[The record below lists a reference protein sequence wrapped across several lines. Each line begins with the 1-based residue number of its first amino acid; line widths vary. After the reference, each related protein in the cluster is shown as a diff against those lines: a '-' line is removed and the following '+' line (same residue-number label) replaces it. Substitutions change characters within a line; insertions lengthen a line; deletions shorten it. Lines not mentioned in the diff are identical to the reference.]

1 MTSRPSFDETFF
13 EVARAMAERS
23 TCKRA
28 QHGCVIT
35 RDNQILVTGY
45 NGSPPGE
52 PHCTEVGCLIESS
65 FWEHEHPAFPGQGLP
80 DFIKP
85 HCKRT
90 LHAEEN
96 AFMQAAKLGIP
107 IEGAVLY
114 ITGQPCWDDCKRII
128 RAGISEIRV
137 MGDHP
142 FVDPM
147 EAVKQAL
154 YATHGITYTQVVL
167 A

>member
-1 MTSRPSFDETFF
+1 MSRPSFDQTFF

-28 QHGCVIT
+28 KHGCVIV

-45 NGSPPGE
+45 NGSIPGE
-52 PHCTEVGCLIESS
+52 PHCTEVGCLIELSAWSHEGGSNEYGHS
-65 FWEHEHPAFPGQGLP
+65 FYAELQ
-80 DFIKP
+80 P

-114 ITGQPCWDDCKRII
+114 VTGQPCFDDCKRII
-128 RAGISEIRV
+128 RAGISEVRV

-142 FVDPM
+142 WSDPM
-147 EAVKQAL
+147 EPVKQGL
-154 YATHGITYTQVVL
+154 YMTAGIKYTHVVL
-167 A
+167 G

>member
-1 MTSRPSFDETFF
+1 
-13 EVARAMAERS
+13 MAERS

-28 QHGCVIT
+28 KHGCVIV

-45 NGSPPGE
+45 NGSIPGE
-52 PHCTEVGCLIESS
+52 PHCTEVGCLIERSA
-65 FWEHEHPAFPGQGLP
+65 WQHQRG
-80 DFIKP
+80 DFLP

-114 ITGQPCWDDCKRII
+114 VTGQPCFDDCKRII
-128 RAGISEIRV
+128 RAGISEVRV

-142 FVDPM
+142 WSDPM
-147 EAVKQAL
+147 EPVKQGL
-154 YATHGITYTQVVL
+154 YMTAGIKYTHVVL
-167 A
+167 G

>member
-13 EVARAMAERS
+13 EVARAMASRS

-28 QHGCVIT
+28 QHGCVIV

-45 NGSPPGE
+45 NGSIPGE
-52 PHCTEVGCLIESS
+52 PHCTEAGCLIEFSG
-65 FWEHEHPAFPGQGLP
+65 WKHDLP
-80 DFIKP
+80 EADPMVHP

-114 ITGQPCWDDCKRII
+114 ITGQPCWDDMKRIV
-128 RAGISEIRV
+128 RAGISEVKV
-137 MGDHP
+137 MGNHP
-142 FVDPM
+142 YTDSM
-147 EAVKQAL
+147 EAVKQGL
-154 YATHGITYTQVVL
+154 YAQHGVKYTQIGD
-167 A
+167 

>member
-1 MTSRPSFDETFF
+1 
-13 EVARAMAERS
+13 MASRS
-23 TCKRA
+23 TCNRA
-28 QHGCVIT
+28 KHGCVIV

-52 PHCTEVGCLIESS
+52 PHCSEVGCLIEYSAWDHDTTENAYKVK
-65 FWEHEHPAFPGQGLP
+65 FYGDL
-80 DFIKP
+80 KP

-128 RAGISEIRV
+128 RAGITEVKV
-137 MGDHP
+137 MGNHP
-142 FVDPM
+142 FTDSM
-147 EAVKQAL
+147 EPVKQAL
-154 YATHGITYTQVVL
+154 YETHGIKYKQVVIG
-167 A
+167 